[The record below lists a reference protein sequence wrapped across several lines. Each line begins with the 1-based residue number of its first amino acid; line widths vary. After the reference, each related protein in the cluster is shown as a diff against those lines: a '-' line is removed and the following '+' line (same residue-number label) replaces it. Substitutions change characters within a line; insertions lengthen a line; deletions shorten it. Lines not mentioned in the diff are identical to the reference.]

1 MRQHTINLKQT
12 LLVAFLYG
20 VGTMIITA
28 ALWPSVGIVFCAL
41 DMSSGFSLP
50 AKSLTVALAL
60 AASFFV
66 FGLSLV
72 FIVGFI
78 SMMLGIR
85 LQEGTHKLGS
95 KESIKWFFVN
105 SLFWGVRALFMDF
118 ILLTPLAPTFCRMM
132 GAKIGQGVQINSNR
146 VADLS
151 LIEIGDGSVVGG
163 NATVIGHIFEP
174 DGLKLAKVKIG
185 KGVVI
190 GLNSIVM
197 PGVTIGDGAVVAA
210 GAIVPKGTVIEPRH
224 IYYGPNK

>member
-1 MRQHTINLKQT
+1 MSKFTVTIKQS
-12 LLVAFLYG
+12 LLVAFLYIL
-20 VGTMIITA
+20 GTLIISL
-28 ALWPSVGIVFCAL
+28 ALWPSVVLVFYVWEVSL
-41 DMSSGFSLP
+41 SLP
-50 AKSLTVALAL
+50 FVLRTLIVALSL

-85 LQEGTHKLGS
+85 LQEGTHRLGS

-151 LIEIGDGSVVGG
+151 LLEIGDGSVIGG

-174 DGLKLAKVKIG
+174 GGLRLSKVKIG
-185 KGVVI
+185 KGVLI

-197 PGVTIGDGAVVAA
+197 PGVTIGDGAIVAA
-210 GAIVPKGTVIEPRH
+210 GAIVPKGTVIEPRQ